1 MTGPTLVTGA
11 SGFIGGNIARRL
23 VAEGRP
29 VRALVRATSDTS
41 GLTGMELAVGDLGDG
56 ASLARAAAGCATVVH
71 CAALVSDWATIE
83 EIAAVNVAGTA
94 RLLEACRAAGVRR
107 LVHVSTTD
115 VYGHPGVAQ
124 VDETRPP
131 GPFANWYAQT
141 KLEAEVLVRDAGLEW
156 VIVRPATVY
165 GPGSVDVVGQI
176 ADAVLGGHMVLID
189 HGRANAGL
197 AYVDNV
203 ADLVGLALLH
213 PGAAGET
220 FNATDGL
227 DVTWRR
233 FVADL
238 AAGLGGSPA
247 RWSLPYGLA
256 QALGL
261 GLEQGYRL
269 ARRATGLTTA
279 PLLSRQ
285 AVQVMGIDQDF
296 SNARARARLGWAP
309 RVGYAEGLAATLDW
323 LRSRTL

>member
-11 SGFIGGNIARRL
+11 SGFIGGHIARRL
-23 VAEGRP
+23 AAEGRP

-41 GLTGMELAVGDLGDG
+41 GLAGIERATGDLRD
-56 ASLARAAAGCATVVH
+56 APSLARAADGCAAVVH
-71 CAALVSDWATIE
+71 CAALVSDWATVE
-83 EIAAVNVAGTA
+83 EIAAANVAGTA
-94 RLLEACRAAGVRR
+94 RLLDAGRAAGVRR
-107 LVHVSTTD
+107 FVHISTTD
-115 VYGHPGVAQ
+115 VYGHPGVPA
-124 VDETRPP
+124 VDESRPP
-131 GPFANWYAQT
+131 GPFRNWYAQT
-141 KLEAEVLVRDAGLEW
+141 KLQAEALVRGAGLEA

-176 ADAVLGGHMVLID
+176 ADAVAGGHMLLVG

-197 AYVDNV
+197 TYVANV
-203 ADLVGLALLH
+203 ADLVVLALDH
-213 PGAAGET
+213 PSAAGET

-238 AAGLGGSPA
+238 AAGVGGTPA

-256 QALGL
+256 AALGR
-261 GLEQGYRL
+261 GLEQGYRA

-296 SNARARARLGWAP
+296 SNARARERLGWAP
-309 RVGYAEGLAATLDW
+309 RVGYADGLAATLAW
-323 LRSRTL
+323 LRSRSP